1 MPTREGDYLTRR
13 AIEEA
18 RKARLLFMRGHDYQA
33 AAVHEEL
40 AVRYIQLAGLLSR
53 FG

>member
-18 RKARLLFMRGHDYQA
+18 RKARLLSMRGDDDQA
-33 AAVHEEL
+33 ASVHDQL
-40 AVRYIQLAGLLSR
+40 ALRYLQLAGLLSR